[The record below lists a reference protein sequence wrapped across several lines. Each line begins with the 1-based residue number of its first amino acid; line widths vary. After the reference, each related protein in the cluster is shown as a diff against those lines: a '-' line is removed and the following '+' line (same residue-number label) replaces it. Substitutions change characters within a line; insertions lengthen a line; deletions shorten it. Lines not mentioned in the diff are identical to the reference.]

1 MKVPYLPLFWKFTIA
16 ILITVTIFGSINIF
30 LILSDVTH
38 SLQDESQKRVTVV
51 ARNLANIAT
60 DFLLYE
66 DYVSL
71 QNLVD
76 RLRLSDS
83 TVAYAFILDRRNNIL
98 VHNFKDKVPEKVL
111 EANSI
116 TAENRESVR
125 ILWAKSVYGQVIRD
139 VALPLLGGEIG
150 SVRVGVY
157 EDIIM
162 SELRS
167 TLNSFSY
174 MVFAFLLVG
183 ILGAFIFAHIIT
195 KPIKTI
201 SQISDSLDLD
211 TLTMS
216 LPKQPKKRNAIIKWF
231 ADRFRV
237 RDELDFLEEKFYNMI
252 KRLEKAYI
260 ELDSTYTK
268 FGQSEKLASIG
279 TLAAGIAHEINN
291 PIAGLQNCI
300 RRILAKPE
308 NIEQNKKYLRMM
320 EDATNKIETVVRGL
334 LDYSRPQEM
343 RFEKISI
350 SEVIEKSL
358 LLISYKIK
366 KHHINV
372 VNTGPGSERYIS
384 GSKNHLEQVFV
395 NLLLN
400 SIDAINT
407 NFEKNPNSKKSI
419 TINSAIENETIV
431 INISDT
437 GIGIDKDFIEN
448 IFDPFYTTKGIGKGT
463 GLGLSVVY
471 SIIKSH
477 KGSIEVDSQYRHSTN
492 FRITLPL

>member
-1 MKVPYLPLFWKFTIA
+1 MKTPYLPLFWKFTIA

-38 SLQDESQKRVTVV
+38 SLQEESQKRVTVV
-51 ARNLANIAT
+51 ARNLADMVT

-66 DYVSL
+66 DYVGM

-76 RLRLSDS
+76 RLRSSDS
-83 TVAYAFILDRRNNIL
+83 TVAYAFILDRRNNVII
-98 VHNFKDKVPEKVL
+98 HNFKDKVPEKVL

-116 TAENRESVR
+116 TPDNRESVR
-125 ILWAKSVYGQVIRD
+125 ILWVKTAHGQVIRD
-139 VALPLLGGEIG
+139 IALPLLGGEIG
-150 SVRVGVY
+150 SVRVGIY
-157 EDIIM
+157 EDVIM
-162 SELRS
+162 SELRT

-195 KPIKTI
+195 KPIKKI

-211 TLTMS
+211 TLTIS
-216 LPKQPKKRNAIIKWF
+216 LPKQSKKKNVIIKWF
-231 ADRFRV
+231 SDKFKV

-260 ELDSTYTK
+260 ELESTYTK

-291 PIAGLQNCI
+291 PIAGIQNCI
-300 RRILAKPE
+300 RRISAKPE
-308 NIEQNKKYLRMM
+308 NIAQNKKYLRMM
-320 EDATNKIETVVRGL
+320 EDATNKIEIVVQGL

-343 RFEKISI
+343 RFEKITI
-350 SEVIEKSL
+350 NKVIENSL
-358 LLISYKIK
+358 LLISYKID
-366 KHHINV
+366 KHGIK
-372 VNTGPGSERYIS
+372 VNYTCADTARYIS
-384 GSKNHLEQVFV
+384 GSRNHLEQVFV

-400 SIDAINT
+400 SVDAINT
-407 NFEKNPNSKKSI
+407 KVEKNPKAEKRISI
-419 TINSAIENETIV
+419 TTTIKNDSIIV
-431 INISDT
+431 NISDT
-437 GIGIDKDFIEN
+437 GIGIDEDYIEN
-448 IFDPFYTTKGIGKGT
+448 IFDPFYTTKSIGKGT

-477 KGSIEVDSQYRHSTN
+477 KGSIEVKSNYGHSTT
-492 FRITLPL
+492 FIITLPL